1 MQKINIKDIKVVKLI
16 NGDDILCYLPTGT
29 EQLPENGPLLRLVKP
44 LQIRYVP
51 SFTEEGLKDY
61 IALSKWAAYTTDK
74 IITIPKDKIMTVTN
88 ATLEMT
94 RSWHNLSIDYENA
107 RQFNKGGTPE
117 QIKLSDDENKE
128 LNKIFDEFDSGDGE
142 PPTIH

>member
-1 MQKINIKDIKVVKLI
+1 
-16 NGDDILCYLPTGT
+16 
-29 EQLPENGPLLRLVKP
+29 
-44 LQIRYVP
+44 
-51 SFTEEGLKDY
+51 
-61 IALSKWAAYTTDK
+61 
-74 IITIPKDKIMTVTN
+74 MTVTN

-117 QIKLSDDENKE
+117 QVKLSDDENRE

>member
-1 MQKINIKDIKVVKLI
+1 MPNINVKDIKVVKLI

-61 IALSKWAAYTTDK
+61 IAHHDC
-74 IITIPKDKIMTVTN
+74 
-88 ATLEMT
+88 
-94 RSWHNLSIDYENA
+94 R
-107 RQFNKGGTPE
+107 
-117 QIKLSDDENKE
+117 DDCR
-128 LNKIFDEFDSGDGE
+128 LYLHDEYFV
-142 PPTIH
+142 